1 MVPGGALVL
10 VGGSPCW
17 QHQDQERSAELKLVL
32 AESGALHS
40 AHPAPPASQASL
52 PEQCMASVDAPL
64 APLECNVVVESLSG
78 DHQWVC
84 NTQHYCNCSRSLTK
98 YSIVQPY
105 EQINLHLMDLCGP
118 KNVHTGV
125 A

>member
-1 MVPGGALVL
+1 MFLLFPKTFVQLFMRTSQVVPRALVL
-10 VGGSPCW
+10 VVVVGEPL
-17 QHQDQERSAELKLVL
+17 ERGAGLGCKLVL

-84 NTQHYCNCSRSLTK
+84 NTQHYCNRLAR
-98 YSIVQPY
+98 
-105 EQINLHLMDLCGP
+105 LL
-118 KNVHTGV
+118 
-125 A
+125 